1 MRTQVKAVT
10 PAPHVPM
17 EYALSKSG
25 RTAGGR
31 PEAGREKEKISS
43 LLASLV
49 KQEVKK
55 QLKEQQDYYKSRPS
69 FAAKQMEQMFG
80 QGSFE
85 RVLLPAV
92 SRQVYEQLEDRIR
105 LEWLRKGR

>member
-1 MRTQVKAVT
+1 MKTQVKGVT
-10 PAPHVPM
+10 PAPRVPM
-17 EYALSKSG
+17 EYALFKNG
-25 RTAGGR
+25 RMSGGR
-31 PEAGREKEKISS
+31 PEGGREKEKIKS

-69 FAAKQMEQMFG
+69 FAVKQMEQLFG
-80 QGSFE
+80 RGSFE

-92 SRQVYEQLEDRIR
+92 SGQVYEQIEERIR

>member
-1 MRTQVKAVT
+1 MKTQVKTVT
-10 PAPHVPM
+10 PAPCVPM
-17 EYALSKSG
+17 EYALSKNG
-25 RTAGGR
+25 RTTGGR
-31 PEAGREKEKISS
+31 PEGSREREKVSS
-43 LLASLV
+43 LLASLI

-55 QLKEQQDYYKSRPS
+55 QMKEQQDYYKSRPS

-92 SRQVYEQLEDRIR
+92 SRQVYEQLEERVR

>member
-1 MRTQVKAVT
+1 MKTQVKSVT
-10 PAPHVPM
+10 RAPHVPM
-17 EYALSKSG
+17 EYAFSRNG
-25 RTAGGR
+25 RMTGGR
-31 PEAGREKEKISS
+31 PEGDREKEKISS
-43 LLASLV
+43 LLPSLV
-49 KQEVKK
+49 RQEIKK

-85 RVLLPAV
+85 RALLPAV